1 LDGTNDGLG
10 PGGEAVELS
19 YQEEQDILDTVR
31 LLDDSVIS
39 SHPVATDLT
48 RRVLA
53 SMRGET
59 ITQRE
64 RPDFEDPARSLL
76 FEVMRVDDHPR
87 PNGNDATRARESA
100 VLREL
105 RQAGFGEA
113 APNASV
119 VANVSSGLPGE
130 ADHNYEAYVSHFQSV
145 VGKHAQKVAAY
156 RAEQTGF
163 DLGFLIFDEST
174 AYAELLGSFGGGRR
188 GRAHAWFTDAAFI
201 GALRAADIDFVAWLT
216 PYKMI
221 ISDRGPRRGP
231 ELTILDLRLL
241 SDEHCEVYEAKRM
254 RSAEA

>member
-1 LDGTNDGLG
+1 M
-10 PGGEAVELS
+10 V
-19 YQEEQDILDTVR
+19 
-31 LLDDSVIS
+31 S
-39 SHPVATDLT
+39 SHPKATDLT
-48 RRVLA
+48 RRALA

-64 RPDFEDPARSLL
+64 RPDFEDPACSLL

-87 PNGNDATRARESA
+87 PNGKDATRARESA

-105 RQAGFGEA
+105 RRAGFGEA
-113 APNASV
+113 APNASI

-130 ADHNYEAYVSHFQSV
+130 ADHNYEAYVSHFRSV

-156 RAEQTGF
+156 RAAQPGF

-174 AYAELLGSFGGGRR
+174 AYAELLGSFGGGHR
-188 GRAHAWFTDAAFI
+188 GRPHAWFTDAALI
-201 GALRAADIDFVAWLT
+201 SALQAADIDFVAWLA

-221 ISDRGPRRGP
+221 ITDRGAWRGP
-231 ELTILDLRLL
+231 ELTVLDLRQLG
-241 SDEHCEVYEAKRM
+241 DEHCEVYEAKRM